1 MTDPADA
8 NAPALEL
15 FDDGDL
21 NRVLCV
27 VAHPDDMEYGGSA
40 AAAHW
45 AARGVEVSYL
55 LLTAGEA
62 GIRGRPP
69 QEVGPLRA
77 HEQRQACEI
86 VGVDDLTI
94 LDLPDGLL
102 EPDIS
107 LRRSIT
113 RHIRRLRP
121 DAVMGQPW
129 ELEVPWGL
137 NHVDHRAA
145 GIATVDAIRDA
156 DNPWLYRDL
165 MDDEG
170 LEPWATRRLLVP
182 GSAATHAIGLSEQ
195 DVEKGIASL
204 AAHEVYLAALADHP
218 APRDFIGGIASQ
230 GGAAAGVDYALPVR
244 SYRMG

>member
-1 MTDPADA
+1 MTDPTGPD
-8 NAPALEL
+8 APALEL
-15 FDDGDL
+15 LDDGDL
-21 NRVLCV
+21 DRVLCV

-40 AAAHW
+40 AVAHW
-45 AARGVEVSYL
+45 TARGVEVFYL

-77 HEQRQACEI
+77 SEQRRACEI

-102 EPDIS
+102 EPDIA
-107 LRRSIT
+107 LRRRIA
-113 RHIRRLRP
+113 RHVRRVRP
-121 DAVMGQPW
+121 DAVVGQPW
-129 ELEVPWGL
+129 NLEVPWGL

-156 DNPWLYRDL
+156 DNPWLYREL
-165 MDDEG
+165 LDDEG
-170 LEPWATRRLLVP
+170 LEPWSTRWLLVP
-182 GSAATHAIGLSEQ
+182 GSSPTHAIELSEQ

-204 AAHEVYLAALADHP
+204 AAHEVYLAALSDHP
-218 APRDFIGGIASQ
+218 APREFIGGIASR
-230 GGAAAGVDYALPVR
+230 GGDAASTDYALPVQAF
-244 SYRMG
+244 RMG

>member
-1 MTDPADA
+1 
-8 NAPALEL
+8 
-15 FDDGDL
+15 
-21 NRVLCV
+21 
-27 VAHPDDMEYGGSA
+27 
-40 AAAHW
+40 
-45 AARGVEVSYL
+45 
-55 LLTAGEA
+55 LTAGEA

-77 HEQRQACEI
+77 HEQRRACEI

-156 DNPWLYRDL
+156 
-165 MDDEG
+165 
-170 LEPWATRRLLVP
+170 
-182 GSAATHAIGLSEQ
+182 
-195 DVEKGIASL
+195 
-204 AAHEVYLAALADHP
+204 
-218 APRDFIGGIASQ
+218 
-230 GGAAAGVDYALPVR
+230 
-244 SYRMG
+244 